1 MPGGVD
7 RQQAGGGML
16 MRHTTIDQTGAR
28 GPSGGD
34 SDMDTEDQT
43 QLIAALQDPQRF
55 PHPVAS
61 FRVLETHI
69 SYVLLTGSHAYKFKK
84 PVNLG
89 FLDFTTLEKRRFYC
103 HEELRLNRRLAPELY
118 EAVVPVYGTPDDPR
132 LEGTG
137 QITGEPIDYAVRM
150 RQFGGDARLDQVS
163 DRGELTEAHIDQIA
177 DTLAAFHRQAPRA
190 PVESLF
196 GTAAGIGDRMLQN
209 FEQIELH
216 CDDPAIR
223 TRLYPLREWTQAKL
237 REQRDDYELRRREG
251 WIRECHG
258 DLHLANMA
266 LIDGRVT
273 IFDCLEFAEDLRWID
288 PLSEAAF
295 LYMDLEQR
303 GHAVLARRFL
313 NQYLEAVNDY
323 QALNLFR
330 PYLVYRALV
339 RAKVAA
345 IAAHQ
350 HLKQPEQHAAAIE
363 TLRAYLDVAEHYS
376 QPVGKMPMIVMRGLS
391 GSGKSWL
398 AMRLVEQL
406 GAVRIRSDVE
416 RKRLLGLSPEQ
427 ATKSGIAEDAYAP
440 EITQKTYKRLQALA
454 YPIHDAGFP
463 VIIDATCLL
472 RLQRTCMK
480 RFADMAGMPFV
491 LIDVQA
497 PESVLRERITHRE
510 TRERDASEA
519 TLAVLE
525 HQLAIQEPL
534 SAEERKD
541 AIAVDTSRGVDV
553 EALGRIIM
561 GRDRG

>member
-1 MPGGVD
+1 M
-7 RQQAGGGML
+7 
-16 MRHTTIDQTGAR
+16 
-28 GPSGGD
+28 
-34 SDMDTEDQT
+34 
-43 QLIAALQDPQRF
+43 
-55 PHPVAS
+55 
-61 FRVLETHI
+61 
-69 SYVLLTGSHAYKFKK
+69 
-84 PVNLG
+84 
-89 FLDFTTLEKRRFYC
+89 
-103 HEELRLNRRLAPELY
+103 
-118 EAVVPVYGTPDDPR
+118 
-132 LEGTG
+132 
-137 QITGEPIDYAVRM
+137 
-150 RQFGGDARLDQVS
+150 S

-177 DTLAAFHRQAPRA
+177 DSLAAFHRQAPRA
-190 PVESLF
+190 GMESVF
-196 GTAAGIGDRMLQN
+196 GSAAGIGDRMLQN
-209 FEQIELH
+209 FEQIEVH
-216 CDDPAIR
+216 CEDPDIHA
-223 TRLYPLREWTQAKL
+223 RLQPLREWTQAKL
-237 REQRDDYELRRREG
+237 HELRDDFELRRREG

-266 LIDGRVT
+266 LIDNRVV

-303 GHAVLARRFL
+303 AHTVLARRFL
-313 NQYLEAVNDY
+313 NQYLEAANDY

-350 HLKQPEQHAAAIE
+350 HQKQPMPHAAALK
-363 TLRAYLDVAEHYS
+363 TLRAYLDMAEHYS

-406 GAVRIRSDVE
+406 GGVRIRSDVE

-427 ATKSGIAEDAYAP
+427 ATKSGVAEGAYTP

-454 YPIHDAGFP
+454 YPILDAGFP
-463 VIIDATCLL
+463 AIIDATCLL

-497 PESVLRERITHRE
+497 PETVLRERITHRNAH
-510 TRERDASEA
+510 ERDASEA

-525 HQLAIQEPL
+525 HQLSIEEPI

-541 AIAVDTSRGVDV
+541 AIAVDSSREVDV
-553 EALGRIIM
+553 EGLGRGIM
-561 GRDRG
+561 ARG

>member
-1 MPGGVD
+1 M
-7 RQQAGGGML
+7 RRTTTTQARIRFG
-16 MRHTTIDQTGAR
+16 TGA
-28 GPSGGD
+28 D
-34 SDMDTEDQT
+34 SEMDTEEQAR
-43 QLIAALQDPQRF
+43 LIAALQHPQRF
-55 PHPVAS
+55 VHAVAA
-61 FRVLETHI
+61 FQVIETHI
-69 SYVLLTGSHAYKFKK
+69 SRVLLTGEYAYKFKK

-89 FLDFTTLEKRRFYC
+89 FLDFSTLEKRRFYC

-118 EAVVPVYGTPDDPR
+118 EAVVPVYGSVDDPR
-132 LEGTG
+132 FEGD
-137 QITGEPIDYAVRM
+137 GEPIDYAVRM
-150 RQFGGDARLDQVS
+150 RQFPDDARLDQVS
-163 DRGELTEAHIDQIA
+163 DRGGLSAEHIDQIA
-177 DTLAAFHRQAPRA
+177 TDLAAFHREAPRA
-190 PVESLF
+190 GKDSLF
-196 GTAAGIGDRMLQN
+196 GSSAGIGDRMLQN
-209 FEQIELH
+209 FDQIATH
-216 CDDPAIR
+216 CDEPVVHA
-223 TRLYPLREWTQAKL
+223 RLDPLRAWTQAKL
-237 REQRDDYELRRREG
+237 HELHDDLELRRREG

-266 LIDGRVT
+266 LIDGRVV

-313 NQYLEAVNDY
+313 NQYAEAANDY

-350 HLKQPEQHAAAIE
+350 HKKQPAQYAAALVD
-363 TLRAYLDVAEHYS
+363 LRAYLDMADHYS
-376 QPVGKMPMIVMRGLS
+376 RPVGRMPMIVMRGLS
-391 GSGKSWL
+391 GSGKTWL

-427 ATKSGIAEDAYAP
+427 ATRSGLAEGAYTP

-454 YPIHDAGFP
+454 YPILDAGFP
-463 VIIDATCLL
+463 AIIDATCLL
-472 RLQRTCMK
+472 RMQRVCMK
-480 RFADMAGMPFV
+480 RFADIAGMPFV

-497 PESVLRERITHRE
+497 PEAVLRERITHRN
-510 TRERDASEA
+510 THERDASEA

-525 HQLAIQEPL
+525 HQLSIQEPL
-534 SAEERKD
+534 SEEERKD
-541 AIAVDTSRGVDV
+541 AITVDSSREVDV
-553 EALGRIIM
+553 EGLGRAIM
-561 GRDRG
+561 GRG